1 MAPSQIRTVPSLPAE
16 ANRQSDPA
24 CHDVTADTAPG

>member
-1 MAPSQIRTVPSLPAE
+1 MTASQTRTVPSSPAE

-24 CHDVTADTAPG
+24 CHDVTADTPPV